1 MLKIS
6 FSVNDVLKELKNIF
20 SITSPN
26 SEMIQYS
33 HILIECTED
42 HVNFFASNLFLS
54 LKIEIKKVINI
65 ISTGKCI
72 VEAETFFNC
81 INSLQDGVVTLEL
94 AENNFLSIKG
104 NKYSAECPT
113 VDLNGYSIMDFESSD
128 DIQIKSKFFELINS
142 KLSSLTSKKALTSPV
157 RGILIEVNRKSK
169 SIEAAA
175 TDSVALGCIHL
186 PDESGVSLEK
196 KIKAIVPI
204 ECIKTICSHNDKND
218 NLSISH
224 NNERLI
230 VKFKNYTYNCSTI
243 VGEFPPVFDVCE
255 RNVKTLFSFV
265 IKRNSLI
272 NAINRA
278 KPFVDKNSTTQ
289 EISLEINE
297 NVLNISAVDVEKG
310 SCQENIDISNNKA
323 KSSITI
329 KVDIQRFSELI
340 KNIDTENIVFGFSS
354 ETKPV
359 AILNENADYYESLIA
374 PMN

>member
-1 MLKIS
+1 MS

-26 SEMIQYS
+26 SETTQYS
-33 HILIECTED
+33 HIFIECAED
-42 HVNFFASNLFLS
+42 HVNFFGSNLFLS

-65 ISTGKCI
+65 ISTGKCV

-94 AENNFLSIKG
+94 TQNNFLSIKG
-104 NKYSAECPT
+104 NKYSAECPAI
-113 VDLNGYSIMDFESSD
+113 DLNAYNIMDFESSD

-142 KLSSLTSKKALTSPV
+142 KLLSLTSKKALTSPV
-157 RGILIEVNRKSK
+157 RGILIEVNRRAK

-186 PDESGVSLEK
+186 QDESGTSSEK
-196 KIKAIVPI
+196 KIKTIVPI

-218 NLSISH
+218 DLSISH
-224 NNERLI
+224 NNERLV

-255 RNVKTLFSFV
+255 RNIKTLFSFT

-297 NVLNISAVDVEKG
+297 DILNISAVDVEKG

-323 KSSITI
+323 KSPITI
-329 KVDIQRFSELI
+329 KVDIQRFNELI
-340 KNIDTENIVFGFSS
+340 KNIDSENIVFGFSS